1 MFSSTDVA
9 VRIVDIYPIA
19 QREPLRPVPR
29 ATIRPLA
36 SEKPG
41 SLLEL
46 DRSEAAIRRC
56 EPEVRL
62 VKSDNRVGLVRGVAA
77 AAAPGAVD
85 AKQLLTDEIL
95 TSKCRTNSVL
105 SPVGRLGPSSEEKHL
120 EHSNMPT
127 STYECTWPPD
137 WAEPTR

>member
-9 VRIVDIYPIA
+9 VRIMDIYPIA

-41 SLLEL
+41 SLPEL

-62 VKSDNRVGLVRGVAA
+62 VKSYNRVGLVRGDAA
-77 AAAPGAVD
+77 AAATGAVD
-85 AKQLLTDEIL
+85 AKQLLTDEIR
-95 TSKCRTNSVL
+95 TSKCRVNSVL
-105 SPVGRLGPSSEEKHL
+105 SPVVDSGHRRAGCEKKSILNIRVCQQVHRLPISQG
-120 EHSNMPT
+120 
-127 STYECTWPPD
+127 
-137 WAEPTR
+137 